1 MAKAIARSKSMTLK
15 RSKRS
20 TPYMDQPLPVSN
32 PQFLGSDAE
41 PRDDH
46 HNLEKV
52 PPKRADS
59 GTASASGDEMPRPR
73 TANSAIERSR
83 ALHTT
88 GQPIVVQA
96 DEQTFDF
103 PTPSPEAV
111 YQSREK
117 LHRDQTLPI
126 GMALGSPSHN
136 NANAWKQ
143 SHPAPKEK
151 PNPSTANVDTTFD
164 AAAADPAGRPPT
176 SDGKKVKVS
185 RWKSLFGRRPADK
198 PPATP
203 APFYQLQVSQAPA
216 VPAAPARTGTQDDAT
231 QSRADLGD
239 NEKSKGGKAE
249 EKKSKGRSRSK
260 SSAAADARAAT
271 LPLDLPKMPTAFPEQ
286 GSPKVPPK
294 DQQSPEKKKPSRFGG
309 FGGFHH
315 KETRPQLTRA
325 ETSPMLNVDIP
336 TIEMERYSVMFGSLL
351 KGDRQSNLLM
361 RRQGNPERLKPLN
374 SDSLRVQSLL
384 SSFASARITN
394 PAQVADRNLAKQG
407 DDEDAPLPKPTRRA
421 TSPAT
426 PTFQTP
432 TFTGLSLFPRD
443 SMSDSR
449 AGSPAPARGQSP
461 APAKNLNLP
470 KSHHRLQRSFT
481 APISPSRPTFGT
493 DGNDA
498 PSTRE
503 RPVLAKHITE
513 EPEHDGDFN
522 IHRNELISPAFTV
535 STRDSEAS
543 FETIES
549 NETAIRI
556 QDKRMRSKF
565 NSDLD
570 ESAWEIV
577 TKKQQPNLQVQTAV
591 AQGSFPGP
599 GSGSGSTLS
608 LQSQSPLSSLSGQS
622 FAQAKETI
630 ARQNSLREKQRQQ
643 QLREREQGQSP
654 TVQAP
659 IRAPSP
665 KADQQGRKPSYASSH
680 GSDKHQGEQARDKDA
695 EMMLQQQQQF
705 RERKQK
711 QMEEQQQ
718 QQPQPQHGGPRRQP
732 TLKERAEEVQNA
744 ARVAIAR
751 QVSISRQRAQ
761 QEMLRAQKAAAASHN
776 THNATNGIG
785 MMTISSNQKSKSSP
799 ADSHLQSP
807 STTSLSSPAD
817 PATPPSASQIP
828 TPTLVIPD
836 DDAKP
841 KLARQE
847 SLRRAG
853 RAVKPTVIQS
863 PTGER
868 LVEKRTLTPVLVDIP
883 NRKSV
888 VGNIVDE

>member
-1 MAKAIARSKSMTLK
+1 
-15 RSKRS
+15 
-20 TPYMDQPLPVSN
+20 MDQPLPVSN

-41 PRDDH
+41 PRDDL

-151 PNPSTANVDTTFD
+151 PNPSTANVDTTPD

-315 KETRPQLTRA
+315 KETRPQLARA

-361 RRQGNPERLKPLN
+361 RRQ
-374 SDSLRVQSLL
+374 
-384 SSFASARITN
+384 
-394 PAQVADRNLAKQG
+394 
-407 DDEDAPLPKPTRRA
+407 
-421 TSPAT
+421 
-426 PTFQTP
+426 
-432 TFTGLSLFPRD
+432 
-443 SMSDSR
+443 
-449 AGSPAPARGQSP
+449 
-461 APAKNLNLP
+461 
-470 KSHHRLQRSFT
+470 
-481 APISPSRPTFGT
+481 
-493 DGNDA
+493 
-498 PSTRE
+498 
-503 RPVLAKHITE
+503 VLAKHITE

-522 IHRNELISPAFTV
+522 AHRNELISPAFTV

-543 FETIES
+543 FETVES
-549 NETAIRI
+549 DETAIRI

-630 ARQNSLREKQRQQ
+630 ARQNSLRERQRQQ

-659 IRAPSP
+659 ITAPSP

-718 QQPQPQHGGPRRQP
+718 QQQQPQPQPQHGGPRRQP

-776 THNATNGIG
+776 AHNATNGIG

-807 STTSLSSPAD
+807 GTSSLSSPAD
-817 PATPPSASQIP
+817 PATPPSAGQVP